1 MTSIEQDGCVTFRF
15 YRPGVS
21 NVKVLGTFN
30 EWSGDS
36 LRMAASVVNGVDGW
50 WTVCAELPAGEYRFR
65 YQADGEWFSDYASH
79 GVEKSKHGWNSVLL
93 IPEIVASPI
102 QIMPEQMSE
111 AA

>member
-1 MTSIEQDGCVTFRF
+1 MTSIDQDGCVTFRF

-30 EWSGDS
+30 GWCGDS
-36 LRMAASVVNGVDGW
+36 LLMSQSVDGW
-50 WTVCAELPAGEYRFR
+50 WTVCAELPPGEYRFR

-79 GVEKSKHGWNSVLL
+79 GVEQSRHGWNSVLL
-93 IPEIVASPI
+93 VPQVSDAPMQLQPELW
-102 QIMPEQMSE
+102 SE